1 MGDAIVQALPS
12 AVVVAISPV
21 PIVAVVLMLLA
32 ARGRVNGPA
41 FVLGWMI
48 GLATVG
54 AVCLSVAS
62 GGDSGTPA
70 ERDRW
75 ISVVLVVSGVLL
87 LLVALKQWRGRS
99 RAGGHVIA
107 PRWLDAFDTFSP
119 VKAAGAGVVFSMN
132 PKNLLLAFAGAAE
145 IVQTGISADR
155 QVVAYVVFV
164 VIATMGIGTPLLIHL
179 AMGDRSRQLLEH
191 LKSWMIRN
199 SAVIMA
205 VLSFIIGVKLIAD
218 GISRLARVI

>member
-1 MGDAIVQALPS
+1 VSFFRSLP
-12 AVVVAISPV
+12 V
-21 PIVAVVLMLLA
+21 
-32 ARGRVNGPA
+32 
-41 FVLGWMI
+41 
-48 GLATVG
+48 
-54 AVCLSVAS
+54 
-62 GGDSGTPA
+62 
-70 ERDRW
+70 
-75 ISVVLVVSGVLL
+75 
-87 LLVALKQWRGRS
+87 
-99 RAGGHVIA
+99 
-107 PRWLDAFDTFSP
+107 
-119 VKAAGAGVVFSMN
+119 
-132 PKNLLLAFAGAAE
+132 
-145 IVQTGISADR
+145 GISADR